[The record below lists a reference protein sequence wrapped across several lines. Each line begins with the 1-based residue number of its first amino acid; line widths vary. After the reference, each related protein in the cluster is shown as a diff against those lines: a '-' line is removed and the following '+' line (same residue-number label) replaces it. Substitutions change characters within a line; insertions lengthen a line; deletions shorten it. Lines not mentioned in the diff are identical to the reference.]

1 MPGTVIMGVIF
12 VDIKGFPFGKYNAI
26 GTNLGSIRC
35 PSVYHHLNNYGT
47 NSIMI
52 AIGTM
57 HKAEKIAADGTRQV
71 RDVVELGIT
80 LDERVADGFYF
91 GRSLKIVQH
100 LMSHPELLDRPLK
113 EAIDL
118 DC

>member
-1 MPGTVIMGVIF
+1 M
-12 VDIKGFPFGKYNAI
+12 
-26 GTNLGSIRC
+26 
-35 PSVYHHLNNYGT
+35 NNYGT

-91 GRSLKIVQH
+91 GRSLKSCSTDEPPGAAGQTFERG
-100 LMSHPELLDRPLK
+100 PRP
-113 EAIDL
+113 
-118 DC
+118 

>member
-1 MPGTVIMGVIF
+1 MPTAPVRCGTWWNWAS
-12 VDIKGFPFGKYNAI
+12 P
-26 GTNLGSIRC
+26 
-35 PSVYHHLNNYGT
+35 
-47 NSIMI
+47 
-52 AIGTM
+52 
-57 HKAEKIAADGTRQV
+57 
-71 RDVVELGIT
+71 

-113 EAIDL
+113 EELDL